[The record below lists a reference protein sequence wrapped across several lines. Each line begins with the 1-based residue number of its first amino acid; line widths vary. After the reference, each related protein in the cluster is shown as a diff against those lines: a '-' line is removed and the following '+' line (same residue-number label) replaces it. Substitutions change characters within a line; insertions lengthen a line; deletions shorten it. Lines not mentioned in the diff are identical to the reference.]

1 MTVYLL
7 PVILIAAFVCALIK
21 RVNVYDCFLDG
32 AKESLSLA
40 VRIFPYLAA
49 VFVCIGLFRA
59 SGLSGIVS
67 GWLSRPMSAVG
78 IPPEISEL
86 VLLVPLSGN
95 GAIAALEDIIAR
107 YGADSYI
114 ARCAATITGASET
127 IFYVSAVYFSKCKV
141 KRLYYA
147 IPVSL
152 FSSFLG
158 MVIACALCRVM

>member
-40 VRIFPYLAA
+40 VSIFPYLAA

-59 SGLSGIVS
+59 SGLAGIVS

-107 YGADSYI
+107 YGADSRRRFSTFRRFI
-114 ARCAATITGASET
+114 SQNARLNAFIMQFPSRCSPP
-127 IFYVSAVYFSKCKV
+127 FSAW
-141 KRLYYA
+141 
-147 IPVSL
+147 
-152 FSSFLG
+152 
-158 MVIACALCRVM
+158 